1 MYLLDD
7 PFLGLQVIADLITFN
22 WDELGS
28 YSIFALGLWIYLQ
41 LRPKHDLDRLFIHN
55 SERMRHNNAEL

>member
-1 MYLLDD
+1 MHVLENPL
-7 PFLGLQVIADLITFN
+7 LGLQVIAGLITIK

-41 LRPKHDLDRLFIHN
+41 LRPKHDLDDYLFIK
-55 SERMRHNNAEL
+55 L